1 LIEPE
6 PDTGVASEDAA
17 LFDYGL
23 KKVQEAFDF
32 TLILFE
38 KLIIMCFNILV

>member
-17 LFDYGL
+17 LFVYVL